1 MTLTGQVAGCRQSS
15 EAGTHYDHVGNPA
28 WVCHVLQSTA
38 FRGSVGIIVIA
49 NLPAMIE
56 AGIRQRG

>member
-1 MTLTGQVAGCRQSS
+1 MTTSAIQRGFVTSS
-15 EAGTHYDHVGNPA
+15 SQPHFG
-28 WVCHVLQSTA
+28 
-38 FRGSVGIIVIA
+38 GSVGIIVIA